1 MFIHEI
7 YKECYDPIQQ
17 AIDIQL
23 GNPAFND
30 YPSIETIIISAIDE
44 KYSRLPNKYKRLV
57 SLKLQGLTNK
67 EIAEETGYSV
77 RYVEGIW
84 KRRRVFTEIYPK

>member
-1 MFIHEI
+1 MFIYEI
-7 YKECYDPIQQ
+7 YHECYDPIQQ

-23 GNPAFND
+23 GNRAFNE

-57 SLKLQGLTNK
+57 SLKLQGLTNR
-67 EIAEETGYSV
+67 EIAEETGYS
-77 RYVEGIW
+77 EGYLKHIW
-84 KRRRVFTEIYPK
+84 KKRSLFTKM